1 MNNERERE
9 MLRCNDR
16 QAVSGHVEP
25 VVSLPL
31 LLVTAIDQLLCE
43 VNANGC
49 GGDGSLANRCMH
61 LSMHINLEKEK
72 AH

>member
-1 MNNERERE
+1 MQ
-9 MLRCNDR
+9 NDKK
-16 QAVSGHVEP
+16 QPTVASPIEP

-43 VNANGC
+43 VNASGC

-72 AH
+72 AN